1 MPDSPK
7 LFQNIALPCN
17 ITVAHLRV
25 CKLVFLFQLTS
36 QEWKREEKK
45 MKKKK
50 NDKDQSAVLG
60 AAVTSDLMRNSG
72 MRGGTTQL
80 VCDIMG
86 AQGCPK
92 LICGDE
98 GNPT

>member
-1 MPDSPK
+1 
-7 LFQNIALPCN
+7 
-17 ITVAHLRV
+17 
-25 CKLVFLFQLTS
+25 
-36 QEWKREEKK
+36 

-86 AQGCPK
+86 AHGCPK